1 MDAMSIWRIAMTEF
15 EQQLHDELE
24 ANGKLDEF
32 NAWLEHHDADI
43 IRRSVD
49 VATSIALGKGRCM
62 KPIMKSPLI
71 RKCQKLFSELS
82 EDISE

>member
-1 MDAMSIWRIAMTEF
+1 MRIAMIEF

-49 VATSIALGKGRCM
+49 VATSIVLDKRQNA
-62 KPIMKSPLI
+62 
-71 RKCQKLFSELS
+71 
-82 EDISE
+82 